1 MDALPLVL
9 GLLLVAAAI
18 LCAGLVWD
26 RLRLLTLHADAAT
39 SRDAAEQRTAEL
51 EHALNQATLDKR
63 DLDQRLDALRI
74 EAAQLTERL
83 ESARREH
90 AARVETMDQERKAHA
105 EREEKRLREINEAY
119 QEKLEALAAKALK
132 SSNQQFLELA
142 GEALKRHHQRADSLL
157 TEKQQ
162 ALADLVKPIT
172 DTLKKTDERL
182 TQIDKSRAESQSALD
197 QHLRLL
203 TTQTKSLEDQTH
215 RLVQSLKTPHVR
227 GRWGEMALRNAVELA
242 GMTEHCDF
250 DTQASVNS
258 EDGARRPDMTI
269 HLPGER
275 VIVVDAKTPL
285 HAYLEAI
292 EADTDDRRAER
303 LKAHARQLKHKIDD
317 LASKSYQQRLPNTLD
332 FVVLFVPGEQ
342 FLSAA
347 LLEDP
352 TLYDH
357 ALARNVVLT
366 TPTTLIALLKAVALG
381 WSQASLADDAR
392 EILSLGRQLHER
404 VATMT
409 DHLTKLG
416 THLSRSVDAYNKSVG
431 SLESRVLPAA
441 RRLQD
446 LNVRSTKQLPD
457 AAEHVTVEP
466 RLPGLPEPDDAD
478 GDQAADHDQ
487 PDNGAAPSATRQAR
501 PAARK
506 KAARKKPSSG

>member
-1 MDALPLVL
+1 MEALPLVL

-26 RLRLLTLHADAAT
+26 RLRLLTLHAEAAG
-39 SRDAAEQRTAEL
+39 SRDAAETRTAEL
-51 EHALNQATLDKR
+51 EHALNQAIQNR
-63 DLDQRLDALRI
+63 HDLDERVEALQI

-90 AARVETMDQERKAHA
+90 AARVEVMERERSASA
-105 EREEKRLREINEAY
+105 EREEKRLREVNDAY

-132 SSNQQFLELA
+132 ASNEQFLELA
-142 GEALKRHHQRADSLL
+142 GEALKRHHQRADSML
-157 TEKQQ
+157 TEKQK
-162 ALADLVKPIT
+162 ALADLVSPISE
-172 DTLKKTDERL
+172 TLKKTDERL
-182 TQIDKSRAESQSALD
+182 TLIDKSRAESQSALD

-203 TTQTKSLEDQTH
+203 SSQTKSLEDQTH
-215 RLVQSLKTPHVR
+215 RLVQSLKAPHVR

-250 DTQASVNS
+250 DTQASVAAD
-258 EDGARRPDMTI
+258 DGASRRPDMTI

-292 EADTDDRRAER
+292 EADSDERRADR
-303 LKAHARQLKHKIDD
+303 LKAHARQLRQKVDD
-317 LASKSYQQRLPNTLD
+317 LASKGYQAQFDNTLD

-352 TLYDH
+352 ALYDH

-366 TPTTLIALLKAVALG
+366 TPSTLIALLKAVALG

-404 VATMT
+404 VSTMT
-409 DHLTKLG
+409 RHLNTLG
-416 THLSRSVDAYNKSVG
+416 KRLASSVGAYNDAMG
-431 SLESRVLPAA
+431 SLEARVLPSV
-441 RRLQD
+441 RRMQE
-446 LNVRSTKQLPD
+446 LNVRSTSELPES
-457 AAEHVTVEP
+457 AERVTVEP
-466 RLPGLPEPDDAD
+466 RLPGLPEPDASDPPA
-478 GDQAADHDQ
+478 GA
-487 PDNGAAPSATRQAR
+487 NGSSASKPTTRAAR
-501 PAARK
+501 PASKK
-506 KAARKKPSSG
+506 KATRKRTQG